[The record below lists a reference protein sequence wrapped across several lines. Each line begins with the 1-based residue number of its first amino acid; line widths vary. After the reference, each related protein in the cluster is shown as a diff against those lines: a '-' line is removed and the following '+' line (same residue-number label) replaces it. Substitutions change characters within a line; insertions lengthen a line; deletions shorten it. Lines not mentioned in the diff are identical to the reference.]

1 MITWIKINQ
10 RAWLMSYFA
19 TKKSDVAYDSLL
31 RLLRRFC
38 QRYVFCQQR
47 QTKNKLK
54 QALLTKVHDEFAR
67 DFHREYQSYEN
78 DCVFNV
84 DETGMYYNLPPT
96 YIWAVCGGNAK
107 ISTGEK
113 HSMRMTAVLTARADG
128 QKLPLLLI
136 TKGVPEYPGR
146 ALKPTMWRQYL
157 RDVLGESIE
166 EPSVVLMDNFECHVS
181 DESYKI
187 MHEELG
193 SHLCA
198 LPPNATSVCQP
209 LNVGVMAPFKRNL
222 RSLWLYEEQL
232 EGDDDDDPY
241 SPTARQ
247 KRMAMVLRAI
257 AAWDM
262 ATADVIRQAFA
273 KVLRVN

>member
-1 MITWIKINQ
+1 
-10 RAWLMSYFA
+10 MSYLA
-19 TKKSDVAYDSLL
+19 TKKSDVTYDSLL

-38 QRYVFCQQR
+38 QRYGFSRQR
-47 QTKNKLK
+47 HTKNKLK
-54 QALLTKVHDEFAR
+54 QAVLTEVHDEFAR
-67 DFHREYQSYEN
+67 DFHREYQSYEY
-78 DCVFNV
+78 DCVFNENAWM
-84 DETGMYYNLPPT
+84 D
-96 YIWAVCGGNAK
+96 AV
-107 ISTGEK
+107 
-113 HSMRMTAVLTARADG
+113 V
-128 QKLPLLLI
+128 
-136 TKGVPEYPGR
+136 
-146 ALKPTMWRQYL
+146 WRQYL

-181 DESYKI
+181 DESFKI

-209 LNVGVMAPFKRNL
+209 FDVGVMAPFKRNL
-222 RSLWLYEEQL
+222 RNLWLYEEQL
-232 EGDDDDDPY
+232 EGDDDDPY

-262 ATADVIRQAFA
+262 VTADVIRQAFA
-273 KVLRVN
+273 KALRVN